1 MIKEKII
8 KPIAESWGFKDFEEM
23 DVEVSFMPSV
33 RRLSMEDIQ
42 KLPSDAVSPEEKREL
57 LMKLHI
63 PLDDTLWDEF
73 QSEAKQQQ
81 KDQAEQNFGLGEG
94 GLDQFGGMPIESP
107 TSETSPASTGSPP
120 MSKPM
125 PDSEADRHRDY

>member
-1 MIKEKII
+1 ME
-8 KPIAESWGFKDFEEM
+8 
-23 DVEVSFMPSV
+23 VEVSFMPSV

-57 LMKLHI
+57 LKKLHI

-81 KDQAEQNFGLGEG
+81 KE
-94 GLDQFGGMPIESP
+94 
-107 TSETSPASTGSPP
+107 
-120 MSKPM
+120 
-125 PDSEADRHRDY
+125 